1 MSKYLFI
8 QRVNYFQTVVKEFS
22 WEGRAVYQDNCQQA
36 EEHCLF
42 AYSFKLRLSCFIG
55 ALWVKYIC
63 TDIPVLKT
71 VISDNA
77 GVLLCIESHVT
88 RIERRDTPAHS
99 PYDQRDGEAYP
110 VVLSRTT

>member
-8 QRVNYFQTVVKEFS
+8 HRVNYFQTDVKEFS

-63 TDIPVLKT
+63 TDIPVLKI
-71 VISDNA
+71 VISEEA
-77 GVLLCIESHVT
+77 GGFYCVSNLT
-88 RIERRDTPAHS
+88 
-99 PYDQRDGEAYP
+99 
-110 VVLSRTT
+110 SRA